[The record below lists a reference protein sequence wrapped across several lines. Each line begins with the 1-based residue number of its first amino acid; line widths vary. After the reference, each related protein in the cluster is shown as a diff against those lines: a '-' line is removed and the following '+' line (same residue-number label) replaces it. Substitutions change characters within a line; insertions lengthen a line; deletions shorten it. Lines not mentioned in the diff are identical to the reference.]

1 MLASL
6 EKSTRELGQ
15 VNIIQISEDL
25 GAFLINANR
34 TLNQVEF
41 DKVQQCAFA
50 LMDELRDSSAML
62 NHLLSKPAL
71 ENAIDDA
78 GATVAGLREV
88 VDNSKLDAEFAIKNL
103 RSAAGRIDELLK
115 DQRVDTILTRTA
127 ESADQLPPTIARL
140 RAAIKTIDDLL
151 REEQPNIRVL
161 IENLRLVSDDLTR
174 LTGEAKD
181 YPSRIIFGDAPPR
194 IELKKGK

>member
-1 MLASL
+1 
-6 EKSTRELGQ
+6 
-15 VNIIQISEDL
+15 
-25 GAFLINANR
+25 
-34 TLNQVEF
+34 
-41 DKVQQCAFA
+41 
-50 LMDELRDSSAML
+50 
-62 NHLLSKPAL
+62 
-71 ENAIDDA
+71 
-78 GATVAGLREV
+78 
-88 VDNSKLDAEFAIKNL
+88 
-103 RSAAGRIDELLK
+103 
-115 DQRVDTILTRTA
+115 VDTILTRTA